1 MSSNSNDKNNLL
13 LNHIKNINKSDIELE
28 QLKKENQVLKEENLK
43 LKTEMTIKNEN
54 IPHNNNTSSNF
65 FLISQIEQL
74 WIEIGENNI
83 NECFVDYYSY
93 PDILHE
99 IICKIVNI
107 IQSMISNTT
116 SSIIAKFMNECNIS
130 TNNRSDYSFIL
141 KKIYVII
148 KEYHKEVFNTEN
160 SFESFKEEFS
170 KFMKN
175 EIYRKINNSLREQT
189 EIEMNSNSF
198 KSLYINL
205 LNVIIFVEFSDN
217 LMLRVNSKIK
227 EIKNFKL
234 PTSKCI
240 CVEGK
245 FDKNKEYL
253 VLLPSPTTQKGFVKY
268 CQLWPIVI
276 EYSNDVK
283 NNSPSKLNQQI
294 DLKLEIEINNK
305 NPFSPKPQNKNINN
319 NKVNSNN
326 ETIQN
331 STKKHLLT
339 MRYFNTNYDF
349 KVFNNNNKNSK
360 KNENNNINH
369 NNILNYNLNLGG
381 IFNIKSPPTK
391 SKRVSN
397 IKKNLHKKN
406 NNKFFSPQTEK
417 KGNTLKNSKTNQI
430 YTIHNNPSVIVNQG
444 NHYMSKSSLSKKNT
458 LNSQSIHI
466 QTNNSV
472 NNKNNDNNLSKSKH
486 RSLLSLHYVRGDEDI
501 PPKKAFIKIKE
512 YIAHRIT
519 KHKQN
524 NASIYNKHKKSN
536 TNSLGDNYILNGL
549 GCFYANNNKY
559 NLSNLLFSNNNIYEN
574 ERNNTTENINHLK
587 LSSVSPSMGK
597 QKQCY
602 FKYSKN

>member
-13 LNHIKNINKSDIELE
+13 LYHIKNINKGDIELE

-43 LKTEMTIKNEN
+43 LKTEMTIKNES

-65 FLISQIEQL
+65 FLISQIEQI

-107 IQSMISNTT
+107 IQSMILNTT

-160 SFESFKEEFS
+160 SFDSFKEEFS

-205 LNVIIFVEFSDN
+205 MNVIIFVEFSDN

-227 EIKNFKL
+227 EVKTFKS

-283 NNSPSKLNQQI
+283 NNSPNKLNQQI

-305 NPFSPKPQNKNINN
+305 NPFSPKPQNKNNN

-339 MRYFNTNYDF
+339 MRYFNTNHDF
-349 KVFNNNNKNSK
+349 KVCNNNNKNSK
-360 KNENNNINH
+360 K
-369 NNILNYNLNLGG
+369 G
-381 IFNIKSPPTK
+381 
-391 SKRVSN
+391 KR
-397 IKKNLHKKN
+397 
-406 NNKFFSPQTEK
+406 
-417 KGNTLKNSKTNQI
+417 KTI
-430 YTIHNNPSVIVNQG
+430 
-444 NHYMSKSSLSKKNT
+444 
-458 LNSQSIHI
+458 
-466 QTNNSV
+466 
-472 NNKNNDNNLSKSKH
+472 
-486 RSLLSLHYVRGDEDI
+486 LSLT
-501 PPKKAFIKIKE
+501 FFCF
-512 YIAHRIT
+512 
-519 KHKQN
+519 
-524 NASIYNKHKKSN
+524 
-536 TNSLGDNYILNGL
+536 NGL
-549 GCFYANNNKY
+549 YLIKY
-559 NLSNLLFSNNNIYEN
+559 CIF
-574 ERNNTTENINHLK
+574 
-587 LSSVSPSMGK
+587 VD
-597 QKQCY
+597 
-602 FKYSKN
+602 